1 MSELVDKYDVLSVD
15 IDNHVDR
22 VAPIAIDRP
31 EARNAMNRQ
40 VRSELKDALI
50 ATEEDDSIRVVV
62 LTGRDGPGA
71 LVAGADVSD
80 FQDRDPLD

>member
-22 VAPIAIDRP
+22 VATIAIGRP

-40 VRSELKDALI
+40 VRSELKDTLI

-62 LTGRDGPGA
+62 LTGRNRTGA
-71 LVAGADVSD
+71 FVAGADASG

>member
-22 VAPIAIDRP
+22 VATVAIDRS

-40 VRSELKDALI
+40 VQR
-50 ATEEDDSIRVVV
+50 
-62 LTGRDGPGA
+62 
-71 LVAGADVSD
+71 
-80 FQDRDPLD
+80 